1 MKRILHTVSYAGF
14 WRGQARLS
22 LEKTLQKAADL
33 GFDGVE
39 IVAKR
44 PHASALD
51 LGPREREV
59 LRGQLQRLGLE
70 CACLAGYTNFTADA
84 EHPEVP
90 QREIQTLYVA
100 ELARLAHDLGCPI
113 VRVFS
118 GYERNDLSFAQQWEW
133 CVEALRECAERAAPF
148 GVTIAIQ
155 NHHDIAVTAADLADM
170 IAEIDRPN
178 CRAAYDA
185 WAPTLQ
191 GLDITGEVDRI
202 APYIVYTTVADY
214 QLRPRFSYRSSLVN
228 YVRQPD
234 RTLAVPPGEG
244 IVDYP
249 AFFGALRRHGYD
261 GPVAYEMCSELQG
274 GGSLENLD
282 AHARRFLRFMEEVWG
297 KDG

>member
-14 WRGQARLS
+14 WRGQTRLS
-22 LEKTLQKAADL
+22 LESTLQKAADL

-44 PHASALD
+44 PHASVLD
-51 LGPREREV
+51 LGSREREA
-59 LRGQLQRLGLE
+59 LRHQLERLGLE

-90 QREIQTLYVA
+90 QREIQALYVV
-100 ELARLAHDLGCPI
+100 ELARLAHELGCPI
-113 VRVFS
+113 VRVFT
-118 GYERNDLSFAQQWEW
+118 GYERSDIPFARQWEW
-133 CVEALRECAERAAPF
+133 CVEVLRECAERAAPF

-170 IAEIDRPN
+170 IAEIDCAN

-191 GLDITGEVDRI
+191 GLDIVQEVERI
-202 APYIVYTTVADY
+202 APYVVYTTVADY
-214 QLRPRFSYRSSLVN
+214 QLRPRFSYQSSLVN
-228 YVRQPD
+228 YARQPE
-234 RTLAVPPGEG
+234 RTLAVPPGKG
-244 IVDYP
+244 IIDYR

-274 GGSLENLD
+274 GGSIENLD
-282 AHARRFLRFMEEVWG
+282 AHARQFLRFMEEVWG
-297 KDG
+297 RE